1 MNGRLKESTVS
12 LSDAE
17 ANVLHVVEEDTVY
30 LRYDS
35 DLENQSQIP
44 ELLEARFREGRYY
57 LIIDLTKAP
66 RLAGQASEDGP
77 TMVNSSW
84 FLGVVFVN
92 ASGLMKMGLKV
103 FHLGMHLKGQKDFPT
118 AFVKTL
124 DEGRVAV
131 AELRAKNAA
140 SA

>member
-1 MNGRLKESTVS
+1 VS

-17 ANVLHVVEEDTVY
+17 PNVLHVVDEDTVY

-35 DLENQSQIP
+35 TPENQFQIP
-44 ELLEARFREGRYY
+44 KQLEARAQQGRYY
-57 LIIDLTKAP
+57 LIIDVSKSP
-66 RLAGQASEDGP
+66 RLTRGASEDGP
-77 TMVNSSW
+77 SMVNSSW

-103 FHLGMHLKGQKDFPT
+103 FHLGMHLTGQKDFPT

-124 DEGRVAV
+124 DEGRIAV

-140 SA
+140 KA